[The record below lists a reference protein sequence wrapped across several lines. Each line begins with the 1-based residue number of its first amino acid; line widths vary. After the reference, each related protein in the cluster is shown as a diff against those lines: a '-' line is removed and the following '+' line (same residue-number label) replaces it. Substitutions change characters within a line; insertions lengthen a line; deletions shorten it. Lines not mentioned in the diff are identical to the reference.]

1 MIDTFIT
8 TRYNE
13 LAWLRKNRRR
23 KSWRWRR
30 FNDRKSLP
38 FSGMR
43 MNEINADGIVW
54 IYPSDEDASSSAG
67 RVHIG
72 VSARDI
78 EYSKSI
84 YRLHGG
90 GEGASLDA
98 MCVRVHARHPRI

>member
-1 MIDTFIT
+1 
-8 TRYNE
+8 
-13 LAWLRKNRRR
+13 
-23 KSWRWRR
+23 
-30 FNDRKSLP
+30 
-38 FSGMR
+38 MR